1 MFKRKNK
8 MMAVGDLVDE
18 TLAEIKRRAKKVK
31 PMTQAEAIAWYDSK
45 RKVK

>member
-31 PMTQAEAIAWYDSK
+31 PMTQAEAGNWYNK
-45 RKVK
+45 RKES

>member
-8 MMAVGDLVDE
+8 MMAAGDLVDE
-18 TLAEIKRRAKKVK
+18 TLAEIKRRAKESKL
-31 PMTQAEAIAWYDSK
+31 MTQAEAIAWYNSK

>member
-8 MMAVGDLVDE
+8 MMAAGDLVDE

-31 PMTQAEAIAWYDSK
+31 PMTQTEAINWYSK
-45 RKVK
+45 RKES